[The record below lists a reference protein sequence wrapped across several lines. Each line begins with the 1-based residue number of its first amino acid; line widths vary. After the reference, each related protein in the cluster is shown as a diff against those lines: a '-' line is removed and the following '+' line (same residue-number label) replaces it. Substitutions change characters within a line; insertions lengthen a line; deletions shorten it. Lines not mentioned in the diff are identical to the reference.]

1 MVFWA
6 MRKLF
11 NLKIDVLNNDFI
23 EKIKVLF
30 SQNAIVEIRVSE
42 IDDETDYLL
51 STPENRASIE
61 RSLNQLSENQVI
73 IKTVDELSI

>member
-1 MVFWA
+1 MQA
-6 MRKLF
+6 TF
-11 NLKIDVLNNDFI
+11 NLTIDVLNNDFI
-23 EKIKVLF
+23 EKIKVMF

-61 RSLNQLSENQVI
+61 RSLRQLSENQVI
-73 IKTVDELSI
+73 IKAIDELSI